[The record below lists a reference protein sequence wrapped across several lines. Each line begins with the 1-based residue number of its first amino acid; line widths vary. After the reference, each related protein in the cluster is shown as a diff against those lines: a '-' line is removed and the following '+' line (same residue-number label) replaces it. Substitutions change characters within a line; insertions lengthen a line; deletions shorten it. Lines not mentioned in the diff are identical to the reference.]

1 MQYGVKID
9 NYKRVKDSENVKNNM
24 KIEASSIGLIM
35 AMVAG
40 LLISR
45 VYLDMTFGVVQVL
58 APFGL
63 AYLIAITNY
72 EKKYILSSSLGVI
85 VGYITLFNK
94 VNNFSAYIII
104 STIVTI
110 ISMSKLNKKARNIAS
125 FITVFSGLFIYGV
138 LVGSSDIILHFIGAI
153 SVTALVFPI
162 YYVVSYT
169 LKCIEEINTQ
179 HFFSIDEIVSIEL
192 FICLLIVGIG
202 TLSINDISFRNIA
215 AILFIVVLAFIS
227 DTNMGAGAGITMGII
242 LGFATGNLMESIAI
256 YGACGLV
263 ASIFRES
270 GKLFTALS
278 FNIIFV
284 IVTLYS
290 GVFNNISF
298 IEALVGTGIFL
309 LIPKKIYNKI
319 SLEINKDKKVG
330 HFSEVRFAEIKDELT
345 ERLRDFTEVLS
356 IMGKSLNNLVGN
368 DKLAIKNKGN
378 ALVENLSDRT
388 CSDCDMRYMCWK
400 RELHQ
405 TYNAFSD
412 LIRNYENNSGSF
424 PHELEKKCIKKYALV
439 KNLEDI
445 MNIYMV
451 NETLKSRLGEG
462 RKILSNHINNMS
474 VTISEIVDEFGN
486 ELHLCTDVEKSIKK
500 SLLKYG
506 INFGSLIC
514 YNDKNGRIKIK
525 MQMENC
531 MGSQA
536 CIKTVLPIISET
548 IGKNMSIG
556 SEGCNINSKNNMC
569 EIVIEEAPKYHIN
582 SHVAVATKEGE
593 KFTGDS
599 YSYGRTKDGNYITV
613 ISDGMGSGPEAGL
626 ESKVSVE
633 IIEKFMEVGFDEK
646 IAIDA
651 VNAIMSIKFS
661 EDEKFSTL
669 DMNKIDLYTG
679 NAKFMKV
686 GAIESFIKRGNKVEV
701 INSNTLPFGVL
712 EEPDVDTVE
721 KQVGNGDVIVS
732 ISDGILDVKND
743 GSFDT
748 TWLIEFLKNTKYRQ
762 PKDLSIAILEKAKE
776 LSGGKAKDDMTV
788 VVSKV
793 FAIN

>member
-263 ASIFRES
+263 AGIFRES

-721 KQVGNGDVIVS
+721 KQVSNGDVIVS
-732 ISDGILDVKND
+732 ISDGVLDVKND

>member
-24 KIEASSIGLIM
+24 KIEASNIGLIM

-72 EKKYILSSSLGVI
+72 ERKYILSSSLGVI
-85 VGYITLFNK
+85 LGYITLFNK
-94 VNNFSAYIII
+94 VSNFSAYIII

-125 FITVFSGLFIYGV
+125 FIIVFSGLFVYGV
-138 LVGSSDIILHFIGAI
+138 LVGSSDIILHLIGAI

-215 AILFIVVLAFIS
+215 AILFIVALAFIS

-263 ASIFRES
+263 AGIFRES

-345 ERLRDFTEVLS
+345 ERLKDFTEVLS
-356 IMGKSLNNLVGN
+356 IMGKSLNNLVCN

-412 LIRNYENNSGSF
+412 LIRNYENNSGTF

-500 SLLKYG
+500 ALLKYG
-506 INFGSLIC
+506 VNFGSLIC

-569 EIVIEEAPKYHIN
+569 EVVIEEAPKYHIN

-748 TWLIEFLKNTKYRQ
+748 TWLIEFLKSTKYRQ

-793 FAIN
+793 FGIN

>member
-9 NYKRVKDSENVKNNM
+9 NYKRAKDSENVKNNM

-72 EKKYILSSSLGVI
+72 ERKYILSSSLGVI
-85 VGYITLFNK
+85 LGYITLFNK
-94 VNNFSAYIII
+94 VSNFSAYIII

-125 FITVFSGLFIYGV
+125 FIIVFSGLFVYGV
-138 LVGSSDIILHFIGAI
+138 LVGSSDIILHLIGAI

-215 AILFIVVLAFIS
+215 AILFIIALAFIS

-263 ASIFRES
+263 AGIFRES

-278 FNIIFV
+278 FNIIFI

-345 ERLRDFTEVLS
+345 ERLKDFTEVLS
-356 IMGKSLNNLVGN
+356 VMGKSLNNLVGN

-412 LIRNYENNSGSF
+412 LIRNYENNSGAF

-531 MGSQA
+531 MGSQT

-721 KQVGNGDVIVS
+721 KQVSNGDVIVS

-748 TWLIEFLKNTKYRQ
+748 TWLIEFLKSTKYRQ

>member
-9 NYKRVKDSENVKNNM
+9 NYKRAKDSENVKNNM

-72 EKKYILSSSLGVI
+72 ERKYILSSSLGVI
-85 VGYITLFNK
+85 LGYITLFNK
-94 VNNFSAYIII
+94 VSNFSAYIII

-125 FITVFSGLFIYGV
+125 FIIVFSGLFVYGV
-138 LVGSSDIILHFIGAI
+138 LVGSSDIILHLIGAI

-215 AILFIVVLAFIS
+215 AILFIIALAFIS

-263 ASIFRES
+263 AGIFRES

-345 ERLRDFTEVLS
+345 ERLKDFTEVLS

-412 LIRNYENNSGSF
+412 LIRNYENNSGAF

-500 SLLKYG
+500 SLLRYG

-531 MGSQA
+531 MGSQT

-721 KQVGNGDVIVS
+721 KQVSNGDVIVS

>member
-9 NYKRVKDSENVKNNM
+9 NYKRAKDSENVKNNM

-72 EKKYILSSSLGVI
+72 ERKYILSSSLGVI

-94 VNNFSAYIII
+94 VSNFSAYIII

-125 FITVFSGLFIYGV
+125 FIIVFSGLFVYGV
-138 LVGSSDIILHFIGAI
+138 LVGSSDIILHLIGAI

-162 YYVVSYT
+162 YYIVSYT
-169 LKCIEEINTQ
+169 LKCVEEINTQ

-202 TLSINDISFRNIA
+202 TISINDISFRNIA
-215 AILFIVVLAFIS
+215 AILFIIALAFIS

-263 ASIFRES
+263 AGIFRES

-345 ERLRDFTEVLS
+345 ERLKDFTEVLS

-412 LIRNYENNSGSF
+412 LIRNYENNSGAF

-462 RKILSNHINNMS
+462 RKILFNHINNMS

-531 MGSQA
+531 MGSQT

-721 KQVGNGDVIVS
+721 KQVSNGDVIVS

>member
-9 NYKRVKDSENVKNNM
+9 NYKRAKDSENVKNNM

-72 EKKYILSSSLGVI
+72 ERKYILSSSLGVI

-94 VNNFSAYIII
+94 VSNFSAYIII

-125 FITVFSGLFIYGV
+125 FIIVFSGLFVYGV
-138 LVGSSDIILHFIGAI
+138 LVGSSDIILHLIGAI

-215 AILFIVVLAFIS
+215 AILFIIALAFIS

-263 ASIFRES
+263 AGIFRES

-345 ERLRDFTEVLS
+345 ERLKDFTEVLS

-412 LIRNYENNSGSF
+412 LIRNYENNSGAF

-531 MGSQA
+531 MGSQT

-712 EEPDVDTVE
+712 EEADVDTVE
-721 KQVGNGDVIVS
+721 KQVSNGDVIVS

>member
-9 NYKRVKDSENVKNNM
+9 NYKRAKDSENVKNNM

-72 EKKYILSSSLGVI
+72 ERKYILSSSLGVI
-85 VGYITLFNK
+85 LGYITLFNK
-94 VNNFSAYIII
+94 VSNFSAYIII

-125 FITVFSGLFIYGV
+125 FIIVFSGLFVYGV
-138 LVGSSDIILHFIGAI
+138 LVGSSDIILHLIGAI

-202 TLSINDISFRNIA
+202 TLSLNDISFRNIA
-215 AILFIVVLAFIS
+215 AILFIIVLAFIS

-263 ASIFRES
+263 AGIFRES

-278 FNIIFV
+278 FNIIFI

-345 ERLRDFTEVLS
+345 ERLKDFTEVLS

-412 LIRNYENNSGSF
+412 LIRNYENNSGAF

-531 MGSQA
+531 MGSQT

-599 YSYGRTKDGNYITV
+599 YSYGRTKNGNYITV

-721 KQVGNGDVIVS
+721 KQVSNGDVIVS

-748 TWLIEFLKNTKYRQ
+748 TWLIEFLKSTKYRQ

>member
-9 NYKRVKDSENVKNNM
+9 NYKRAKDSENVKNNM

-72 EKKYILSSSLGVI
+72 ERKYILSSSLGVI

-94 VNNFSAYIII
+94 VSNFSAYIII

-125 FITVFSGLFIYGV
+125 FITVFSGLFVYGV
-138 LVGSSDIILHFIGAI
+138 LVGSSDIILHLIGAI

-202 TLSINDISFRNIA
+202 TISINDISFRNIA
-215 AILFIVVLAFIS
+215 AILFIIALAFIS

-263 ASIFRES
+263 AGIFRES

-278 FNIIFV
+278 FNIIFI

-345 ERLRDFTEVLS
+345 ERLKDFTEVLS

-412 LIRNYENNSGSF
+412 LIRNYENNSGAF

-531 MGSQA
+531 MGSQT

-556 SEGCNINSKNNMC
+556 SEGCNINNKNNMC

-721 KQVGNGDVIVS
+721 KQVSNGDVIVS

-748 TWLIEFLKNTKYRQ
+748 TWLIEFLKSTKYRQ